1 MSDQGPTVFG
11 GRYELHRRLARGGMS
26 DVVLA
31 RDQVLDRPVAV
42 KVMFAQFAADPAFV
56 ERFRREAQAAA
67 NLGHPNI
74 VGVFDWGQEGS
85 TYYIV
90 MEFIDGRSLAE
101 ILRAEG
107 RLHPD
112 RVADIG
118 IDAASALS
126 VAHRE
131 GIVHRDLKAGNLL
144 ISNDGQVK
152 VADFGIATAVA
163 EGVQD
168 DLTQAGTVMGT
179 ASYFS
184 PEQAQ
189 GKTVDPRS
197 DIYSLG
203 VVLYE
208 AIAGRPPFVGESPV
222 AIAYQHVQ
230 DEPPSFEELGV
241 TAPPA
246 LEAIIMK
253 CLAKDPAARYPTAE
267 DLRADLR
274 RYREGA
280 QLVAPAAAAAAV
292 PIVLPPDPTM
302 AQPAATMA
310 QAPINPAS
318 VPMAEPEYYD
328 DTGRRVVYG
337 VLGGIALLAVIVGG
351 VLLAMNLLSSDDPPE
366 EVPVLEAVPD
376 VMNMTLADATRTL
389 QQLGFEV
396 DFVEEPNED
405 IAEGIVFAQD
415 PPAGED
421 LEVGETVTLTVSS
434 GAEPRPVANIVGKT
448 LDQARAELEQQGFVV
463 EVREIENTEEE
474 AGTVLAQD
482 PRAGTEARPGDTVI
496 LDVALGPDEI
506 PIPLV
511 EGFTPAAATQALNDA
526 GFRVTEAEEPSE
538 TVAEGLVTRTDPPAG
553 VAGNDGDTVTIYI
566 STGIPVVQVPN
577 LAQLTPE
584 DASDQLAAL
593 GLNVT
598 SGDLETTDPNLIGRV
613 VDQDPL
619 PFTELEA
626 GETVTIFIGVEP
638 PPTPTPVP
646 PTPIPPTPVPPTP
659 TGE

>member
-1 MSDQGPTVFG
+1 
-11 GRYELHRRLARGGMS
+11 MS

-163 EGVQD
+163 EGVQEN
-168 DLTQAGTVMGT
+168 LTQAGTVMGT

-208 AIAGRPPFVGESPV
+208 AVAGRPPFVGESPV

-230 DEPPSFEELGV
+230 DKPPSFEELGV
-241 TAPPA
+241 TAPVA

-253 CLAKDPAARYPTAE
+253 CLAKEPSARYPTAE

-280 QLVAPAAAAAAV
+280 QLVPPAAPAAATPA
-292 PIVLPPDPTM
+292 PIVLPPPDATM
-302 AQPAATMA
+302 AQPMTTMA
-310 QAPINPAS
+310 QAPIHPAS
-318 VPMAEPEYYD
+318 PATAEPEYYD

-337 VLGGIALLAVIVGG
+337 ILGGIALLAVIVGG
-351 VLLAMNLLSSDDPPE
+351 VLLAMNLLSDDPVE
-366 EVPVLEAVPD
+366 EVPVLEAIPD
-376 VMNMTLADATRTL
+376 VVNMTLADATRTL

-396 DFVEEPNED
+396 DFVEEANED

-415 PPAGED
+415 PPAGEE
-421 LEVGETVTLTVSS
+421 LEVGETVTLTVST
-434 GAEPRPVANIVGKT
+434 GAEPRPVALVVGKT

-463 EVREIENTEEE
+463 EVREIEDTEEE

-482 PRAGTEARPGDTVI
+482 PEAGTEARPGDTVI

-506 PIPLV
+506 PIPNV
-511 EGFTPAAATQALNDA
+511 EGFTPAAATQALNDD
-526 GFRVTEAEEPSE
+526 GFRVTEAEEPSD
-538 TVAEGLVTRTDPPAG
+538 TVAAGLVTRTDPPAG
-553 VAGNDGDTVTIYI
+553 EVGQDGDTVTIYI
-566 STGIPVVQVPN
+566 STGLPVVQVPN

-584 DASDQLAAL
+584 DAGEQLAAL
-593 GLNVT
+593 GLNVQ

-613 VDQDPL
+613 VDQDPP

-626 GETVTIFIGVEP
+626 GQTVTIFIGVEP

-646 PTPIPPTPVPPTP
+646 PTPTPVPPTPVPPTP
-659 TGE
+659 TP

>member
-1 MSDQGPTVFG
+1 M
-11 GRYELHRRLARGGMS
+11 
-26 DVVLA
+26 
-31 RDQVLDRPVAV
+31 
-42 KVMFAQFAADPAFV
+42 
-56 ERFRREAQAAA
+56 
-67 NLGHPNI
+67 
-74 VGVFDWGQEGS
+74 
-85 TYYIV
+85 
-90 MEFIDGRSLAE
+90 
-101 ILRAEG
+101 
-107 RLHPD
+107 
-112 RVADIG
+112 
-118 IDAASALS
+118 
-126 VAHRE
+126 
-131 GIVHRDLKAGNLL
+131 
-144 ISNDGQVK
+144 
-152 VADFGIATAVA
+152 
-163 EGVQD
+163 
-168 DLTQAGTVMGT
+168 
-179 ASYFS
+179 
-184 PEQAQ
+184 
-189 GKTVDPRS
+189 
-197 DIYSLG
+197 
-203 VVLYE
+203 
-208 AIAGRPPFVGESPV
+208 
-222 AIAYQHVQ
+222 
-230 DEPPSFEELGV
+230 
-241 TAPPA
+241 
-246 LEAIIMK
+246 
-253 CLAKDPAARYPTAE
+253 
-267 DLRADLR
+267 
-274 RYREGA
+274 
-280 QLVAPAAAAAAV
+280 
-292 PIVLPPDPTM
+292 
-302 AQPAATMA
+302 
-310 QAPINPAS
+310 
-318 VPMAEPEYYD
+318 
-328 DTGRRVVYG
+328 
-337 VLGGIALLAVIVGG
+337 LLAVIVGG

-376 VMNMTLADATRTL
+376 VVNMTLADATRTL

-434 GAEPRPVANIVGKT
+434 GAEPRPVANVVGKT

-553 VAGNDGDTVTIYI
+553 VAGRDGDTVTIYI

-613 VDQDPL
+613 VDQDPP

-646 PTPIPPTPVPPTP
+646 PPTPIPPTPVPPD
-659 TGE
+659 E

>member
-74 VGVFDWGQEGS
+74 VGVYDWGQEGS

-168 DLTQAGTVMGT
+168 NLTQAGTVMGT

-189 GKTVDPRS
+189 GQTVDPRS

-208 AIAGRPPFVGESPV
+208 AVAGRPPFVGESPV

-230 DEPPSFEELGV
+230 DKPPSFEELGV

-267 DLRADLR
+267 DLRSDLR

-280 QLVAPAAAAAAV
+280 QLVAPAAAAVAV
-292 PIVLPPDPTM
+292 PLVLPPDPTM
-302 AQPAATMA
+302 TQPATTMA
-310 QAPINPAS
+310 QAPVNPAS
-318 VPMAEPEYYD
+318 APMAEPEYYD

-337 VLGGIALLAVIVGG
+337 ILGGIALLAVIVGG
-351 VLLAMNLLSSDDPPE
+351 VLLAMNLLSDDPQE
-366 EVPVLEAVPD
+366 ELPVLEAVPD
-376 VMNMTLADATRTL
+376 VVNMTLADATRTL

-396 DFVEEPNED
+396 DFVEEPNEEV
-405 IAEGIVFAQD
+405 AEGIVFAQD

-421 LEVGETVTLTVSS
+421 LEVGETVTLTVST
-434 GAEPRPVANIVGKT
+434 GAEPRPVANVVGKT
-448 LDQARAELEQQGFVV
+448 LDQARSELEQQGFVV

-506 PIPLV
+506 PIPNV

-553 VAGNDGDTVTIYI
+553 VAGMDGDTVTIYI

-613 VDQDPL
+613 VDQDPP

-626 GETVTIFIGVEP
+626 GQTVTIFIGVEP

-646 PTPIPPTPVPPTP
+646 TPTPIPPTPVPPP
-659 TGE
+659 PADS